1 VHSASERA
9 LSQLSPERALT
20 ALGDGVAIG
29 RTDNLAFSFAI
40 GQRNGV
46 ASGGG
51 APMAGEDYYR
61 GDQLAGITAPDLSKQ
76 CEFAE
81 HIVRAR
87 GKRTAFTS
95 VSLERNAIE
104 VFGECQY
111 VLLRVPLDRDKHRLV
126 EHAELIRHLEETAR
140 NRDKDERLTALQAVR
155 YARKRREGLI
165 SWNFQVDG
173 VERKNLITWARQN
186 VQAYFKRC

>member
-1 VHSASERA
+1 
-9 LSQLSPERALT
+9 
-20 ALGDGVAIG
+20 
-29 RTDNLAFSFAI
+29 
-40 GQRNGV
+40 
-46 ASGGG
+46 
-51 APMAGEDYYR
+51 MAGEDYYR
-61 GDQLAGITAPDLSKQ
+61 GDQLAGITAPDLSKP

-95 VSLERNAIE
+95 VSLDRNE

-111 VLLRVPLDRDKHRLV
+111 LLLRVPLDRDKHRLV
-126 EHAELIRHLEETAR
+126 EHAELIRHLEGVAR
-140 NRDKDERLTALQAVR
+140 DRDKGERLTALQALR

-165 SWNFQVDG
+165 SWNFRVDG
-173 VERKNLITWARQN
+173 IERKNLMTWAGQN